1 MASGWCFFPTK
12 IDLHF
17 HQTYDDHSMF
27 QVVWGSEWLTK
38 HTGVTRRATSCA
50 REVRDALDFG
60 IVSRQQEMGRGPCVE
75 RPDES
80 MVDDEMDGT

>member
-1 MASGWCFFPTK
+1 MTGKGLTGKGPQQDMAAWWCRR
-12 IDLHF
+12 
-17 HQTYDDHSMF
+17 
-27 QVVWGSEWLTK
+27 SEWLTK
-38 HTGVTRRATSCA
+38 HRGVTRRATSCA

-80 MVDDEMDGT
+80 MVDGEMDGILDRLGTNA